1 MRYFTLLLCFGLS
14 FAYSQ
19 DLLINELDCD
29 SAISEDLEFIEL
41 KSPTPNFT
49 ISNRVLV
56 FFNGSPNGMDSSYFV
71 VNLDGAVTDGN
82 GLLTIGSTSVTPFPQ
97 LLISGNTIQNGAD
110 AVAIYEGTPDDF
122 PEGTLATI
130 TNLVDVLIYD
140 TSDADDAGL
149 IGIFSMDPRFTDI
162 QQINE
167 GSGNNSNSIQ
177 RQADLSWETG
187 TPNPRQT
194 NDGSGIVFN
203 PIEISTD
210 KTIYDE
216 GETVQMTFT
225 AERPVDETLDFS
237 VSLSNFGFATSDY
250 SGSTNLSIAMG
261 ETSTSTAIQII
272 ANDGNEG
279 DEDMEIKFSTLNEPI
294 IAFNNFVK
302 VRIVDLDIITR
313 AWGTPIDPTT
323 DKVASTTPTG
333 YYNSLD
339 GLQDQA
345 LRHAITAIIADPTAV
360 RTQTY
365 ADVIDILKQA
375 DENPENT
382 NQVWLVYTEQARS
395 KADFQTSGGSNVGLW
410 NREHTFPAS
419 RGGFFQIEADEIAD
433 GISQFITTNADST
446 RHGMSDAHALRAVD
460 GPENSSRG
468 NKNYGEY
475 TGPTGNAESFKGD
488 VARSVLYMDL
498 RYNALNVVNGFP
510 VHQFNNPMGELGDLA
525 TLLQWHRY
533 DPVDDFEKN
542 RNNVVYLWQNN
553 RNPFIDQPL
562 LVEYIW
568 GNQMGQV
575 WNQSLSTSEN
585 ELLNVSIYPNPTEGV
600 LNVVGLTIDAKAT
613 LYGLDG
619 KRLKDFII
627 RNNEIDLAVASGLY
641 LLRLTSEGS
650 SSTFKI
656 MVD

>member
-1 MRYFTLLLCFGLS
+1 MRFFTLLLCFGLS
-14 FAYSQ
+14 FCYGQ
-19 DLLINELDCD
+19 DLIINELDCD

-56 FFNGSPNGMDSSYFV
+56 FFNGSSSGMDSSYFV
-71 VNLDGAVTDGN
+71 VDLDGAVTDGN
-82 GLLTIGSTSVTPFPQ
+82 GLLTIGSKSVTPFPQ

-130 TNLVDVLIYD
+130 TNLVDVLVYD

-149 IGIFSMDPRFTDI
+149 LGIFRMDPRFTEL

-177 RQADLSWETG
+177 RQPDLSWATG

-210 KTIYDE
+210 NTIYNE
-216 GETVQMTFT
+216 GDAVQLNFT
-225 AERPVDETLDFS
+225 AERPVDETVNFS
-237 VSLSNFGFATSDY
+237 VNLSNFGFNTSDY
-250 SGSTNLSIAMG
+250 SGSTDLTIAVG
-261 ETSTSTAIQII
+261 EMSTSTVIQII

-294 IAFNNFVK
+294 IPFNNFVK
-302 VRIVDLDIITR
+302 VRIVDQDIIER
-313 AWGTPIDPTT
+313 PWGTPLEPTT
-323 DKVASTTPTG
+323 DKVSSTAPDG

-339 GLQDQA
+339 GLQDQG
-345 LRHAITAIIADPTAV
+345 LRDAITAIIANPSAV

-365 ADVIDILKQA
+365 SDVIDILKQA
-375 DENPENT
+375 DEDPKNT
-382 NQVWLVYTEQARS
+382 NNVWLVYTEQGRS
-395 KADFQTSGGSNVGLW
+395 KADFQNTGGSNVGLW
-410 NREHTFPAS
+410 NREHTFPRS
-419 RGGFFQIEADEIAD
+419 RGGFFAIDADDIAD
-433 GISQFITTNADST
+433 GINQFVTTNADST
-446 RHGMSDAHALRAVD
+446 RHAMTDAHALRAAD
-460 GPENSSRG
+460 GPENSNRS
-468 NKNYGEY
+468 NDHYGEY
-475 TGPTGNAESFKGD
+475 NGPTGNAGSFKGD
-488 VARSVLYMDL
+488 VARSVFYMEL
-498 RYNALNVVNGFP
+498 RYNALSIVNGFP
-510 VHQFNNPMGELGDLA
+510 ALQNPTTGELGDLA
-525 TLLQWHRY
+525 TLLQWHRD

-542 RNNVVYLWQNN
+542 RNNVVYQWQKN

-568 GNQMGQV
+568 GNQMGQI
-575 WNQSLSTSEN
+575 WNQALSTQEN
-585 ELLNVSIYPNPTEGV
+585 KLIGVTVYPNPTKGI
-600 LNVVGLTIDAKAT
+600 LNVVGLTTDAKGT

-619 KRLKDFII
+619 KLLKTFDI
-627 RNNEIDLAVASGLY
+627 RNNTIDLNVTSGLY
-641 LLRLTSEGS
+641 LLRLTSKGA
-650 SSTFKI
+650 STTLKI
-656 MVD
+656 MVN